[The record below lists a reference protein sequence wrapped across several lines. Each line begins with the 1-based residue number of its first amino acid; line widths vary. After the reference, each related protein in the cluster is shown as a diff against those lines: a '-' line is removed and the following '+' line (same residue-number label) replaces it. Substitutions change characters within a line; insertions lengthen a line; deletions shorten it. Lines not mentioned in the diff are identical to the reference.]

1 MRGFLLAG
9 IAFASALPALT
20 PLSVRASSID
30 YVYTPPASAPSV
42 TVLHCTDCPALKPDV
57 RAVTYVVPDLMPGTD
72 RTEIKDIHGEMKRV
86 RAEAWLGGSPV
97 TFVSKASDAE
107 IRIARGEP
115 ATPPLTIL
123 ARAAGDA
130 GGGVSAHTRMNVAVD
145 AAMTTASLSPATAV
159 SIASASVA
167 QPAPLSAPA
176 ERTPAAGESSSH
188 DFDGQSLQLRL
199 N

>member
-9 IAFASALPALT
+9 LAFASAIPALT
-20 PLSVRASSID
+20 PSSVLASSIE
-30 YVYTPPASAPSV
+30 YLGTPPASAPSV
-42 TVLHCTDCPALKPDV
+42 TVLHCTDCPALKPDA
-57 RAVTYVVPDLMPGTD
+57 RAVTYVVPDLAPGTD
-72 RTEIKDIHGEMKRV
+72 RTEVKDINGEMKLV

-97 TFVSKASDAE
+97 TFVSKASDE
-107 IRIARGEP
+107 QIRIARGEP
-115 ATPPLTIL
+115 AIAPLTIL
-123 ARAAGDA
+123 ATAAGDA
-130 GGGVSAHTRMNVAVD
+130 GGGAAAATSMNVAVD

-167 QPAPLSAPA
+167 SSPLADQAPA
-176 ERTPAAGESSSH
+176 GAESSSH